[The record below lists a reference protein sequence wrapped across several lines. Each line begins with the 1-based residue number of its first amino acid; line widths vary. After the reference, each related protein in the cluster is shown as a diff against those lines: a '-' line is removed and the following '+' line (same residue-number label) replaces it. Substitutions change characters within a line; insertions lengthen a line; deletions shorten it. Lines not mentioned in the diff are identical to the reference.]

1 MTWMTRPMPTMM
13 WMSGSLRMEVMIV
26 IESLSLDI
34 KFRIKNMSLGII

>member
-1 MTWMTRPMPTMM
+1 MPTMM

-26 IESLSLDI
+26 IESLSLDL